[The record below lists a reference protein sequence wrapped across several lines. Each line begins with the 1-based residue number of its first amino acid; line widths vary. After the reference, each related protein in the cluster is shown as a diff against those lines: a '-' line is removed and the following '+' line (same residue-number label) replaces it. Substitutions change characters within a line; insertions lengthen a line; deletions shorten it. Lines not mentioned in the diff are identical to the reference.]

1 MTVFKQRSI
10 HNFSRAWVGEED
22 CPLELFLTGL
32 SQPQLQEPSVQKS
45 YSPLGYLAPFL
56 QAWALQHTTDLALL
70 EDATQKDKMRPDYLH
85 RCWESNRKCM
95 KAIESVEQSLSKCL
109 RLLQDPPS
117 EIEVLYQEYVTLL
130 QRSRDQSQDL
140 MAFLQQT
147 SALESIRESQKGVQ
161 SADSVRR

>member
-1 MTVFKQRSI
+1 MTVFKQRSDG
-10 HNFSRAWVGEED
+10 FSRAWVGEED

-32 SQPQLQEPSVQKS
+32 SQPQVQEPSIQS
-45 YSPLGYLAPFL
+45 NYSLFGYLAPFL
-56 QAWALQHTTDLALL
+56 QAWALQHATDLAIL
-70 EDATQKDKMRPDYLH
+70 EGATQKEKMTPDYL
-85 RCWESNRKCM
+85 RSCWESNRKCM
-95 KAIESVEQSLSKCL
+95 KAIESVEQSLSKCV

-117 EIEVLYQEYVTLL
+117 EIEVLYQEYVILL

-147 SALESIRESQKGVQ
+147 NALESIRESQKGVQ